1 MDYKTAVD
9 KGYDFLVEHYPA
21 ELADRAAQ
29 IAAGGLFKMADPSV
43 CMLAG
48 IGYDKLEIKYGGKWL
63 AAHGFKID
71 DDDYLNDVCNY
82 PELEQLW
89 RDKLASYA

>member
-1 MDYKTAVD
+1 
-9 KGYDFLVEHYPA
+9 
-21 ELADRAAQ
+21 
-29 IAAGGLFKMADPSV
+29 
-43 CMLAG
+43 MLAG